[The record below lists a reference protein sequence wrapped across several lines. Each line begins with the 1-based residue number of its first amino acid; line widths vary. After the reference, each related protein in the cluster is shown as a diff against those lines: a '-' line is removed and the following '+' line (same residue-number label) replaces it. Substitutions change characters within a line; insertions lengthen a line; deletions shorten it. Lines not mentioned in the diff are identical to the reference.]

1 MGAWE
6 VVIYK
11 EIVDSKAAASLKPIQ
26 MWVYKSS
33 DMYHSRFL
41 INLQVTPRKR
51 IFPQQ
56 LLTVYTNFGS
66 SLVRVIVF

>member
-1 MGAWE
+1 M
-6 VVIYK
+6 VIYK
-11 EIVDSKAAASLKPIQ
+11 EMVDSKAAASPKPIQ

-33 DMYHSRFL
+33 DIYHSIFL

-56 LLTVYTNFGS
+56 LLTAHTNFGS